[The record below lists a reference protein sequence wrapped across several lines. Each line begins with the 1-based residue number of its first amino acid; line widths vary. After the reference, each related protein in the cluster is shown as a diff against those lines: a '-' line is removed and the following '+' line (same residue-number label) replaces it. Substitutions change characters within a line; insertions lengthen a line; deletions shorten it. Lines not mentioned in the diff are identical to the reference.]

1 MLKLRMITAVCMAL
15 AFVGMLF
22 SVAPTIFSVSILP
35 IVLIAGWEWS
45 NLIKLVRRR
54 DKVFFLIFLSSC
66 LAVIAISLDL
76 TGDFKFQSAQ
86 MLLMMAV
93 GLWAIII
100 LWIQGYPSSSI
111 LWSSKPVLVML
122 GAALLA
128 FTWLSI
134 VSVLLRPSGQ
144 WLLLVGILIVVM
156 MDVGGF
162 FVGKF
167 FGRHKLAPVVSPGK
181 TWEGFAGGILFQVI
195 IVGALMLVLPNK
207 LSALQIFLILPVA
220 LFAVIG
226 DLFES
231 MVKRQSGLKD
241 SGSILPGH
249 GGILDRIDG
258 IMAAMPIYAL
268 LVHSLEFY

>member
-1 MLKLRMITAVCMAL
+1 M
-15 AFVGMLF
+15 
-22 SVAPTIFSVSILP
+22 
-35 IVLIAGWEWS
+35 
-45 NLIKLVRRR
+45 
-54 DKVFFLIFLSSC
+54 FFLIFLSSC

-181 TWEGFAGGILFQVI
+181 TWEGLAGGILFQVI
-195 IVGALMLVLPNK
+195 IVGVLMLVLPNK

-268 LVHSLEFY
+268 LIHSLEFY

>member
-1 MLKLRMITAVCMAL
+1 
-15 AFVGMLF
+15 
-22 SVAPTIFSVSILP
+22 
-35 IVLIAGWEWS
+35 
-45 NLIKLVRRR
+45 
-54 DKVFFLIFLSSC
+54 
-66 LAVIAISLDL
+66 
-76 TGDFKFQSAQ
+76 

-181 TWEGFAGGILFQVI
+181 TWEGFAGGILFQLI
-195 IVGALMLVLPNK
+195 IVGVLMLVLPNK

>member
-1 MLKLRMITAVCMAL
+1 
-15 AFVGMLF
+15 
-22 SVAPTIFSVSILP
+22 
-35 IVLIAGWEWS
+35 
-45 NLIKLVRRR
+45 
-54 DKVFFLIFLSSC
+54 
-66 LAVIAISLDL
+66 
-76 TGDFKFQSAQ
+76 
-86 MLLMMAV
+86 
-93 GLWAIII
+93 
-100 LWIQGYPSSSI
+100 
-111 LWSSKPVLVML
+111 
-122 GAALLA
+122 
-128 FTWLSI
+128 
-134 VSVLLRPSGQ
+134 
-144 WLLLVGILIVVM
+144 M

-181 TWEGFAGGILFQVI
+181 TWEGFAGGILFQLI
-195 IVGALMLVLPNK
+195 IVGVLMLVLPNK